1 MWLSAGLALLS
12 ALCAWLLI
20 DGRHRQGTKPTD

>member
-20 DGRHRQGTKPTD
+20 DGKNRHAAKPAD